1 MPLLELVACG
11 FPIATTS
18 MKSPD
23 TITKKFPEEY
33 VRLFAQSL
41 LLKLSTVLID
51 DSALQEKIVM
61 SLTHTKNSSTRGN
74 IFSGLI
80 YLSSKNSSISRYV
93 ACL

>member
-1 MPLLELVACG
+1 
-11 FPIATTS
+11 
-18 MKSPD
+18 
-23 TITKKFPEEY
+23 
-33 VRLFAQSL
+33 
-41 LLKLSTVLID
+41 LKLSTVLID